1 MLNGL
6 IVFLMPTIFF
16 AIMSA
21 SSLIKN
27 DILRVGG
34 VFIGFAGMMASVIFL
49 IVNVILWVGY

>member
-1 MLNGL
+1 MFNA
-6 IVFLMPTIFF
+6 IVIFLMPTIFF

-34 VFIGFAGMMASVIFL
+34 VFIGFAGMMASVIIL
-49 IVNVILWVGY
+49 IVNIILWVG

>member
-16 AIMSA
+16 AIVVA

-34 VFIGFAGMMASVIFL
+34 VFIGFAGMMASVILF
-49 IVNVILWVGY
+49 IISVILWVGY

>member
-6 IVFLMPTIFF
+6 IIFLMPTIFF
-16 AIMSA
+16 FIMSA

-34 VFIGFAGMMASVIFL
+34 VYIGFAGMMASVIFL
-49 IVNVILWVGY
+49 IVNIIIWVG